1 MLHHSQR
8 LLFATSQWNF
18 WNDIK
23 GLRAVAHEPC
33 SNGMAFLLKY
43 FHLGYSRSTKHL
55 LGHVDNSAYPAINAD
70 VEVDLT
76 LPNNV
81 SGSVPVVLE
90 STFERYPRRADATP
104 SAPAP
109 PEQHPTWKEQV
120 LAKGWGYAL
129 LYPTTIQADKVRA

>member
-1 MLHHSQR
+1 
-8 LLFATSQWNF
+8 
-18 WNDIK
+18 
-23 GLRAVAHEPC
+23 
-33 SNGMAFLLKY
+33 MAFLLKY

-129 LYPTTIQADKVRA
+129 LYSTTIQADKVRA